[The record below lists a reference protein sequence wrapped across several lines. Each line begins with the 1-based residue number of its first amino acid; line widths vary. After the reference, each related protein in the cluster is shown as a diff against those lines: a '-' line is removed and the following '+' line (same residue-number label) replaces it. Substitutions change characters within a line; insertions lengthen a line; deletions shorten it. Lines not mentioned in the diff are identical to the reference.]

1 MSFPQPQKDGSERR
15 VIEVE
20 RSTDGVVVTFDD
32 GRTAVYDPDWLYQ
45 QIPHAKLVMDADDTD
60 SLPINP

>member
-1 MSFPQPQKDGSERR
+1 MTPPQPPRTSSERR

-32 GRTAVYDPDWLYQ
+32 GRTAVYDANWLHQ
-45 QIPHAKLVMDADDTD
+45 QMAHAKLVMDSDSADD
-60 SLPINP
+60 LPINR